1 MKITGTVIHMG
12 DLDGEGP
19 GIRIETAAGVV
30 TITGLDEGVLRDEP
44 GNLLYARVELS
55 VVAVES

>member
-1 MKITGTVIHMG
+1 MKITGTLIQWG

-30 TITGLDEGVLRDEP
+30 TITGLGEGLLRDEP
-44 GNLLYARVELS
+44 VNLLYARVELS
-55 VVAVES
+55 ILAVES